1 MQRKHVPATGLRYW
15 TALSIVSIFGANLG
29 DFSAHDLELGH
40 VLGLLPMAVLLA
52 IVFVAERRDRSW
64 NQAYYWLAIIIVRAA
79 ATNLGDFSSHN
90 LGKGGAVVFL
100 IALLVLSITFWP
112 PAQSTPKDGTAERY
126 ALPSTDARYWTAM
139 LIAGTVGTVIGDIS
153 SFGLHL
159 GTALATLVQGAI
171 LAVIFYGGSRG
182 LFAISAYYWLTVVA
196 VRSAGTS
203 AGDFLAGR
211 TVGIGLP
218 LSTLCTGLVFAVA
231 VLVWKDQTSQRLR
244 LAEQPS

>member
-15 TALSIVSIFGANLG
+15 TALTIVSIFGANLG

-52 IVFVAERRDRSW
+52 VVFLAERRDRSW

-79 ATNLGDFSSHN
+79 ATNLGDFCSHN

-100 IALLVLSITFWP
+100 IALLVISLAFWP
-112 PAQSTPKDGTAERY
+112 PAPSVPNDAAAEHY
-126 ALPSTDARYWTAM
+126 ALPVTDARYWTAM
-139 LIAGTVGTVIGDIS
+139 LIAGTVGTVIGDIA

-159 GTALATLVQGAI
+159 GTATATLVLGTI
-171 LAVIFYGGSRG
+171 LALVFYGGSRG
-182 LFAISAYYWLTVVA
+182 LFAISAYYWLAVVA

-211 TVGIGLP
+211 AMIGLP
-218 LSTLCTGLVFAVA
+218 LSTLCTGLVFTVV
-231 VLVWKDQTSQRLR
+231 VLAWKDETSRRLR

>member
-15 TALSIVSIFGANLG
+15 AALSLVSIFGANLG
-29 DFSAHDLELGH
+29 DFSAHDLHLGH
-40 VLGLLPMAVLLA
+40 VLGLIPMAVLLA
-52 IVFVAERRDRSW
+52 VVFIAERWDRSW

-79 ATNLGDFSSHN
+79 ATNLGDFCSHN
-90 LGKGGAVVFL
+90 LGQGGAVVLL

-112 PAQSTPKDGTAERY
+112 PAQSTPKDGAVERY
-126 ALPSTDARYWTAM
+126 ALPTTDARYWTAM

-171 LAVIFYGGSRG
+171 LGVIFYGGSRG
-182 LFAISAYYWLTVVA
+182 MFAMAGYYWLTVVA

-203 AGDFLAGR
+203 AGDFFAGKA
-211 TVGIGLP
+211 VGIGLP
-218 LSTLCTGLVFAVA
+218 LSTLCTGLVFTVV
-231 VLVWKDQTSQRLR
+231 VLVWKDQTSRQLR

>member
-1 MQRKHVPATGLRYW
+1 MRYW
-15 TALSIVSIFGANLG
+15 AALSIVSIFGANLG
-29 DFSAHDLELGH
+29 DFSAHDLGLGH
-40 VLGLLPMAVLLA
+40 VLGLIPMAAALA
-52 IVFVAERRDRSW
+52 VVFIAERWDRSW

-100 IALLVLSITFWP
+100 AALLVLSLAFWP
-112 PAQSTPKDGTAERY
+112 PAQSTPKDGAAERY
-126 ALPSTDARYWTAM
+126 ALPITDARYWTAM

-182 LFAISAYYWLTVVA
+182 FFAIPAYYWLTVVA

-203 AGDFLAGR
+203 AGDFFAGKS
-211 TVGIGLP
+211 VGIGLP
-218 LSTLCTGLVFAVA
+218 LSTLCTGLVFAVT
-231 VLVWKDQTSQRLR
+231 VLVWKDLTSRRLR